1 MKWILKVKGGLTSES
16 ILTLVPLPKKGVKFT
31 PWAKNLN
38 KLFAVKSGKFKLSAL
53 GRDFASF
60 LAMGPNSKCLL
71 RLSYLLALTFC
82 LFLTYPEL
90 HIKTFFRSSDSNYF
104 FNEGERFHEYCDYD
118 KLLICTMAEI
128 TQFCPKI
135 ISS

>member
-1 MKWILKVKGGLTSES
+1 MLLTGKDLFKFSAQESNLAFSVGNGTKVKIPSE
-16 ILTLVPLPKKGVKFT
+16 IKLP
-31 PWAKNLN
+31 
-38 KLFAVKSGKFKLSAL
+38 
-53 GRDFASF
+53 
-60 LAMGPNSKCLL
+60 
-71 RLSYLLALTFC
+71 LALTFC

-90 HIKTFFRSSDSNYF
+90 HFKTFFRSSDSNYF

-135 ISS
+135 IKVLSHKRLRHVYCLYE